1 MRAIVC
7 STPDEALLNTRLVE
21 IEKPPPG
28 PGQVRISL
36 RAASLNPVDWKLASG
51 ALSAWY
57 ETGEHLVGV
66 DGAGVIEALGDGV
79 STVRVG
85 DAVAWHA
92 NLNSQ
97 GVLAD
102 HAVADAHVL
111 SPIPRGVSFEAA
123 AAMPCAGMTAYQA
136 LIRKAKLQP
145 GETVLVQG
153 AGGAV
158 GGFAVQIAK
167 YAGAKVIA
175 LARPEQDERVRQL
188 GADVVIDRND
198 PDLKVRIREIA
209 TDGVDI
215 MLEVVNPGDARK
227 SLDLIRYNG
236 QLLCIDPMPDMSQVP
251 GYTYGASIHEI
262 ALGGAYGA
270 HHIPTQRDFSKMGE
284 ALLGMIAAGAL
295 DPLIERVIPLE
306 AAIDALRA
314 MQKTSAG
321 GKIVVSIRSD

>member
-21 IEKPPPG
+21 IEEPQPG
-28 PGQVRISL
+28 PGQVRVSL
-36 RAASLNPVDWKLASG
+36 RVASLNPVDWKLASG
-51 ALSAWY
+51 ALSAWRG
-57 ETGEHLVGV
+57 TGEHLVGV
-66 DGAGVIEALGDGV
+66 DGAGVVDALGDGV
-79 STVRVG
+79 SAVKVG

-97 GVLAD
+97 GVLAEY
-102 HAVADAHVL
+102 AVADAHVL
-111 SPIPRGVSFEAA
+111 STIPPGVSFEAA
-123 AAMPCAGMTAYQA
+123 AAIPCAGMTAYQA

-158 GGFAVQIAK
+158 GGFAIQIARH
-167 YAGAKVIA
+167 AGARVIA

-188 GADVVIDRND
+188 GADVVIDRRE
-198 PDLKVRIREIA
+198 PDLTARIREIT

-236 QLLCIDPMPDMSQVP
+236 QLLCIDPMPDMSRVP

-270 HHIPTQRDFSKMGE
+270 RHIPTQRDFSRMGE
-284 ALLGMIAAGAL
+284 ALLGMIADKAL

>member
-21 IEKPPPG
+21 IEKPLPG
-28 PGQVRISL
+28 PGQVRISM

-51 ALSAWY
+51 ALSAWHG
-57 ETGEHLVGV
+57 TGDHLVGL
-66 DGAGVIEALGDGV
+66 DGAGVVDALGDGV
-79 STVRVG
+79 SAVRIG

-92 NLNSQ
+92 NLNNQ

-102 HAVADAHVL
+102 YAVADAHVL
-111 SPIPRGVSFEAA
+111 SAIPRDVSFEAA
-123 AAMPCAGMTAYQA
+123 AAIPCAGMTAYQA

-145 GETVLVQG
+145 SETVLVQG

-158 GGFAVQIAK
+158 GGFAIQIARN
-167 YAGAKVIA
+167 AGAKVIA
-175 LARPEQDERVRQL
+175 LARPEQEERVRQL
-188 GADVVIDRND
+188 GADIVIDRRQ
-198 PDLKVRIREIA
+198 PDLKTRIREIVA
-209 TDGVDI
+209 DGVDI
-215 MLEVVNPGDARK
+215 MLEVVNPGDARE

-236 QLLCIDPMPDMSQVP
+236 QLLCIEPMPDTSRVP

-270 HHIPTQRDFSKMGE
+270 RHIPTQRDFSKMGE
-284 ALLGMIAAGAL
+284 ALLGMIASKAL
-295 DPLIERVIPLE
+295 DPLIERIIPLE
-306 AAIDALRA
+306 AAIYRLRA

-321 GKIVVSIRSD
+321 GKIVVSIKSD